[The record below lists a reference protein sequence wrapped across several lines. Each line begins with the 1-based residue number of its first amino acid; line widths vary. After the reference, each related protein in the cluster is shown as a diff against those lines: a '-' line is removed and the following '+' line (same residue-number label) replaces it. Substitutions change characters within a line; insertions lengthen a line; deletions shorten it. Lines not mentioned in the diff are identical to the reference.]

1 MLCVRG
7 LLMPK
12 KQAGPM
18 IRCQVLLTRR
28 QKVRLDREAK
38 TIGISFCEVLRRLID
53 EAIRTEREAKA
64 S

>member
-1 MLCVRG
+1 
-7 LLMPK
+7 MPK
-12 KQAGPM
+12 KLASPM

-28 QKVRLDREAK
+28 QKIRLDREAR

-53 EAIRTEREAKA
+53 EAIKTEREAKA